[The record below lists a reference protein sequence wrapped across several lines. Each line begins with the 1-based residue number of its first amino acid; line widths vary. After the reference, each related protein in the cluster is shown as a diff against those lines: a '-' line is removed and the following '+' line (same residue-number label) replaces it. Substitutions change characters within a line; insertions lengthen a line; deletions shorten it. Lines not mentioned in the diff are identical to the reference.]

1 MLAKAGCGN
10 TERFQ
15 SVARDLAPQQRR
27 WRHAALTSGWDLLV
41 ALLQS
46 KLSLVCHCHLHS
58 VYAKLKGKDS
68 EDTRIAPP
76 HPPTPPPFCSLC
88 LVIREDDN
96 LDADGGVG
104 NGVGRVGVGVGVGG
118 VNLHLEV
125 TSQHKSRRAASLFTR
140 IIILLLRG
148 GASC

>member
-1 MLAKAGCGN
+1 MC
-10 TERFQ
+10 
-15 SVARDLAPQQRR
+15 
-27 WRHAALTSGWDLLV
+27 
-41 ALLQS
+41 
-46 KLSLVCHCHLHS
+46 
-58 VYAKLKGKDS
+58 AKLKGKDS

-76 HPPTPPPFCSLC
+76 PHTPPPFCSLC

-104 NGVGRVGVGVGVGG
+104 NGVGRGGGGGGG
-118 VNLHLEV
+118 VNLLLEV